1 MAHTGLAGY
10 GMSRVEGFS
19 QCVNLLSLHFL
30 SSSSTGSEDLTI
42 KKKEPIKFTQPAFR
56 EVSRGDDKHEDWKRV
71 SFVIL
76 HFCTALNRL
85 GFILWSGL
93 SAVRSKQGNARR
105 TVVSKHGAIW
115 VLILNA
121 MDKDVEI
128 QTKHGV
134 PHSSLNFCS
143 T

>member
-10 GMSRVEGFS
+10 GMSRGEDQHFS

-30 SSSSTGSEDLTI
+30 LSSSTGSEDLTI
-42 KKKEPIKFTQPAFR
+42 KKRNP
-56 EVSRGDDKHEDWKRV
+56 S
-71 SFVIL
+71 SSCSL
-76 HFCTALNRL
+76 HSGSQSQGLQTRKLETPLLFCTALNRL
-85 GFILWSGL
+85 GLILRSGL

-121 MDKDVEI
+121 MDEDVEI
-128 QTKHGV
+128 QT
-134 PHSSLNFCS
+134 
-143 T
+143 